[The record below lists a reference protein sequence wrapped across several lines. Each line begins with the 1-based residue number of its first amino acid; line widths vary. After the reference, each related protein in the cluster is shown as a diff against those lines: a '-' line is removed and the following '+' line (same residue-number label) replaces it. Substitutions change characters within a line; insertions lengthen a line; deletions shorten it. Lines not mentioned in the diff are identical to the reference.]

1 MNAAA
6 RRPARLGRLLPRPAS
21 LRGRVTLT
29 ALALLAV
36 VVVVLFVAVDLA
48 LSARLNAEARTRL
61 TDRAALAT
69 QLDGTLTPQQLV
81 DRLRG
86 DGVTAQLCTSG
97 TSDCVVADPAPV
109 PSRPPGPVGRP
120 RGPVP
125 PAAPPTSVQSAGS
138 VLYVRA
144 TLAGGQVLTLSTDTT
159 QISSALHRLVI
170 FEAIGGVVALAL
182 AGLLLSRLSQIAL
195 RPLDDMTVVA
205 RQITAGDRGRRLHVT
220 RSDTELGRTA
230 AAFDGMLD
238 ELEAAL
244 GAASAA
250 EARMRAFLGDA
261 SHELRTPLSGLRA
274 SAENLLRENPDRTE
288 RERIAVGMVRETQRA
303 SRLVEDLL
311 AIARLD
317 QGLDLRY
324 EDVDLTE
331 LVRHELERARQRS
344 TDLHF
349 ELHAPGR
356 IPAPGDPVRLG
367 QIIANL
373 LDNACHATPPGG
385 SITVEIAQQTNGA
398 SVVVADTG
406 SGVPAAAREHIF
418 ERFARL
424 DASRSRRTGG
434 AGLGLPI
441 ARGLARAHGGD
452 LAYLDRKG
460 STGAAFRLSLPVAS
474 SAQPDAQR

>member
-1 MNAAA
+1 M
-6 RRPARLGRLLPRPAS
+6 
-21 LRGRVTLT
+21 
-29 ALALLAV
+29 
-36 VVVVLFVAVDLA
+36 
-48 LSARLNAEARTRL
+48 
-61 TDRAALAT
+61 
-69 QLDGTLTPQQLV
+69 
-81 DRLRG
+81 
-86 DGVTAQLCTSG
+86 
-97 TSDCVVADPAPV
+97 
-109 PSRPPGPVGRP
+109 
-120 RGPVP
+120 
-125 PAAPPTSVQSAGS
+125 QSAGS
-138 VLYVRA
+138 VLYVRT
-144 TLAGGQVLTLSTDTT
+144 TLAGGQALTLSTDTT
-159 QISSALHRLVI
+159 QIASALQRLVI
-170 FEAIGGVVALAL
+170 FEAIGGVVALAV
-182 AGLLLSRLSQIAL
+182 AGLLLSRLSQVAL

-220 RSDTELGRTA
+220 HSDTELGRTA

-244 GAASAA
+244 SAASAA
-250 EARMRAFLGDA
+250 ETRMRAFLGDA

-274 SAENLLRENPDRTE
+274 SAENLLRENPDRAE

-324 EDVDLTE
+324 EHVDLAE
-331 LVRHELERARQRS
+331 LARHELDRARQRS

-349 ELHAPGR
+349 ELHAPGCV
-356 IPAPGDPVRLG
+356 PAPGDPVRLG
-367 QIIANL
+367 QIIDNL
-373 LDNACHATPPGG
+373 LDNARHATPPGG
-385 SITVEIAQQTNGA
+385 SITVEIGLQANWAG
-398 SVVVADTG
+398 VVVADTG
-406 SGVPAAAREHIF
+406 SGVPVAVREHIF

-460 STGAAFRLSLPVAS
+460 SVGAAFRLSLPVVG
-474 SAQPDAQR
+474 SARPDAQR